1 MTQTQ
6 IDTMPAQPCVA
17 ASTRACAMDGPV
29 GGTTGLSLIVS
40 LDARKRMQSPISSA
54 LAVSAAQR
62 ISPACRLRSMAEPT
76 ALIKKAGPEL
86 TQKNSMRC
94 ACFCVIRAASS
105 NCTVM
110 RAPTG

>member
-17 ASTRACAMDGPV
+17 ASTRACAMDWPV